1 MLPFPTMI
9 EFGLP
14 RIRRRPEDEDLLS
27 KWQPGAADALVRG
40 VRSDLNAGA
49 LPVMRGDREALL
61 GAKPLASPSM
71 APSPINPIAAAMA
84 NQSSA
89 VMLPAPDAPTAIPK
103 DAPLAPQPR
112 RFKRTFDNGVGGISD
127 RVSYDMIEMPD
138 GSIQYA
144 GTGRE
149 ADNAPFVFDAGQ
161 SNMGQQNADL
171 AAWQAA
177 NARST
182 AMADPKISGAMMLE
196 DLRGK
201 YGVQEAEARRK
212 DVINSKIIEAA
223 LFNQQRT
230 YESTGNP
237 AAAKAAFDRTM
248 GIAGSALPPD
258 VAALLGQGGQPAAPG
273 QPSTPGGP
281 PPLNPIAASTIDQD
295 AASILAQP
303 GDYNVGRGET
313 LLKNFGNYKD
323 SAQRRAAIKALL
335 ANRPNLD
342 QIGDMILTTAAN
354 KFLLQTPRST
364 ANPRDYGAGDTG
376 LPFGIDFKSA
386 IPLPFLGIGVQT
398 GTPEAFIGSRRVPLP
413 QSVRPGTQTGSFLGV
428 NTSAEDLRNAAAL
441 NPILADFFAEL
452 QAAGYGR

>member
-212 DVINSKIIEAA
+212 DVVNSKIIEAA

-230 YESTGNP
+230 YEATGGDE

-248 GIAGSALPPD
+248 AIAGSALPPGFASL
-258 VAALLGQGGQPAAPG
+258 VGGPNGPAVGGPAPARAAAAGADRNLGEDFASLVRGAEYNTGSAQEMLRLLSQITDPAARKAAIATAISRSRGVNPLG
-273 QPSTPGGP
+273 DAIMMAMAQNYLVANPSTYYSNLGP
-281 PPLNPIAASTIDQD
+281 DQ
-295 AASILAQP
+295 
-303 GDYNVGRGET
+303 
-313 LLKNFGNYKD
+313 
-323 SAQRRAAIKALL
+323 
-335 ANRPNLD
+335 
-342 QIGDMILTTAAN
+342 
-354 KFLLQTPRST
+354 
-364 ANPRDYGAGDTG
+364 TG
-376 LPFGIDFKSA
+376 LPFAMNLDTPSLFGVRGRTPTLSAGGRTIDFPMSA
-386 IPLPFLGIGVQT
+386 
-398 GTPEAFIGSRRVPLP
+398 
-413 QSVRPGTQTGSFLGV
+413 RPGQGYNTIAPNNRLRGATEQNQYGV
-428 NTSAEDLRNAAAL
+428 ELLKAL
-441 NPILADFFAEL
+441 ME
-452 QAAGYGR
+452 AGYGQ